1 LSRAAGTEGLFASKA
16 RTSRYRRRPSL
27 ARRASAVRRSH
38 QAGQG
43 IVEYGLI
50 LAIMVVVCIVALV
63 FFGDQLAAILGFIA
77 SKV

>member
-1 LSRAAGTEGLFASKA
+1 LSRAAGSDGPFASGA
-16 RTSRYRRRPSL
+16 RSSRYRRRPGL
-27 ARRASAVRRSH
+27 ARRASAAGRCH